1 MNAYWVPL
9 EPPRHLSWV
18 LARASDPVL
27 SEDRYGTFMGLLS
40 LPRKDKISLF
50 MPFKVLNEC
59 ISVIN
64 LTKVLGEI
72 F

>member
-1 MNAYWVPL
+1 M
-9 EPPRHLSWV
+9 

-40 LPRKDKISLF
+40 LPRKDTISLL

-59 ISVIN
+59 IRVIN

>member
-1 MNAYWVPL
+1 
-9 EPPRHLSWV
+9 
-18 LARASDPVL
+18 
-27 SEDRYGTFMGLLS
+27 MGLLS
-40 LPRKDKISLF
+40 LPRKDTISLL

-59 ISVIN
+59 IRVIN